1 MQTARGELNSCMH
14 THFLN
19 LSWHIMFLLRQ
30 FIMFS
35 LGKSQGEVENVTKI
49 FMVIIK
55 LLSEGLTASPE
66 KTQFLYIK
74 AWEILSKLLLS
85 LNL

>member
-1 MQTARGELNSCMH
+1 MH

-74 AWEILSKLLLS
+74 SWEIFSKLLLS